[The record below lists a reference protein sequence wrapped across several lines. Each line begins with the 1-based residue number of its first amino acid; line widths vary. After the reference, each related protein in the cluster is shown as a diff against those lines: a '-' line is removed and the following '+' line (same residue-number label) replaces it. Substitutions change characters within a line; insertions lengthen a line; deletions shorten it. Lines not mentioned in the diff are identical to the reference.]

1 VEDVT
6 PVVVLRRA
14 LREGLVPIAICE
26 LLARANISSLVK
38 VGMTC
43 LGSAIVAIVVIFVV
57 LLVITS
63 DGGSCGDVGRKFFVM
78 ISNVGMT
85 PKLIP

>member
-1 VEDVT
+1 MPGRAGGADGFSAGDDVEDVT
-6 PVVVLRRA
+6 PVVVVLRRA

-43 LGSAIVAIVVIFVV
+43 LGSAIVAIV
-57 LLVITS
+57 
-63 DGGSCGDVGRKFFVM
+63 DV
-78 ISNVGMT
+78 
-85 PKLIP
+85 

>member
-1 VEDVT
+1 LPGRAGGADGFSAGDDVEDVT

-43 LGSAIVAIVVIFVV
+43 LGSAIVAIV
-57 LLVITS
+57 
-63 DGGSCGDVGRKFFVM
+63 DV
-78 ISNVGMT
+78 
-85 PKLIP
+85 